1 MRRFR
6 KKNQKEASKIL
17 TKHFFLYVVHLKQAL
32 DNISQQ
38 SMDKKL
44 AQVPIIIAIVKE
56 NSFGET
62 IAKKRIKISK

>member
-6 KKNQKEASKIL
+6 KKNQNETSKIL

-32 DNISQQ
+32 DNISQH

-44 AQVPIIIAIVKE
+44 AQVTIIIVIVKE
-56 NSFGET
+56 NSFGRV
-62 IAKKRIKISK
+62 IAKIQMKILK